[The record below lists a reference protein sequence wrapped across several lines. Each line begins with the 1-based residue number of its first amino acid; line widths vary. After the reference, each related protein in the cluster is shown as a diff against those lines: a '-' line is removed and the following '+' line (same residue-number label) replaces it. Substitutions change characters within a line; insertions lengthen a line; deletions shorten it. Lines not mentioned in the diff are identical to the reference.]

1 VSARYLTIAKF
12 SAESGYSA
20 KAIEVKIA
28 RGVWLEGRQFRRAP
42 DGRIL
47 IDTQG
52 YEQWV
57 EGQPAPSSLGR
68 QVSA

>member
-1 VSARYLTIAKF
+1 MSARYLTISKF
-12 SAESGYSA
+12 AEESGYSA

-47 IDTQG
+47 IDTVG
-52 YEQWV
+52 YEKWV
-57 EGQPAPSSLGR
+57 EGQREPSSPAR
-68 QVSA
+68 AASA

>member
-1 VSARYLTIAKF
+1 MSARYLTIAKF

-57 EGQPAPSSLGR
+57 EGQRAPSSLGR